1 MPKTQTMRH
10 LAAPLAPTALRTF
23 SAVALVMLPCLA
35 TAVPVEVTVLD
46 ARNTPLNDAVVSIE
60 VKGVKP
66 TAAAGTQAELAQR
79 NRSFAPSVLPI
90 QTGTSVQFPNLDTVR
105 HHIYSFSAARPF
117 EIKLY
122 AGTPASPVTFDKA
135 GTAVLGCNIH
145 DRMAGF
151 IHVVNTPYF
160 AKTSSSGVAQL
171 DVPAGEHTVQVWH
184 PSLADTRQ
192 PLRQPLKVLATGAQ
206 SLTLTLPA
214 NGTSTPPGK

>member
-1 MPKTQTMRH
+1 MRH
-10 LAAPLAPTALRTF
+10 LAHPASSALHTLC
-23 SAVALVMLPCLA
+23 VATLMLLPRPA

-46 ARNTPLNDAVVSIE
+46 ARNAPLTDAVVSIE

-66 TAAAGTQAELAQR
+66 TAVVGTQAELAQR

-90 QTGTSVQFPNLDTVR
+90 QAGTSVRFPNLDTVR
-105 HHIYSFSAARPF
+105 HHVYSFSAAHPF

-160 AKTSSSGVAQL
+160 AKTSASGVAQL

-184 PSLADTRQ
+184 PSLADTRP
-192 PLRQPLKVLATGAQ
+192 PLRQTLKVLATGAQ
-206 SLTLTLPA
+206 SFNLPLPA

>member
-1 MPKTQTMRH
+1 MPH
-10 LAAPLAPTALRTF
+10 LAPFATHALNAL
-23 SAVALVMLPCLA
+23 SACSAAALVMLPCLA

-46 ARNTPLNDAVVSIE
+46 AENAPLNDAVVSIE

-105 HHIYSFSAARPF
+105 HHIYSFSATRPF

-145 DRMAGF
+145 DRMTGF

-160 AKTSSSGVAQL
+160 AKTSASGMAKL
-171 DVPAGEHTVQVWH
+171 DVPSGEHTVQVWH

-192 PLRQPLKVLATGAQ
+192 PLRQPLKVLATGTQ
-206 SLTLTLPA
+206 RLSLTLPA
-214 NGTSTPPGK
+214 NGASTPSGK

>member
-1 MPKTQTMRH
+1 MRH
-10 LAAPLAPTALRTF
+10 PAHPAPSALHTLCAA
-23 SAVALVMLPCLA
+23 ALVMLPRLA
-35 TAVPVEVTVLD
+35 TAVPVEITVLD

-66 TAAAGTQAELAQR
+66 TAVVGTQAELAQR

-90 QTGTSVQFPNLDTVR
+90 QVGTSVRFPNLDTVR
-105 HHIYSFSAARPF
+105 HHVYSFSATHPF

-160 AKTSSSGVAQL
+160 AKTSASGVAQL
-171 DVPAGEHTVQVWH
+171 DVPTGEHTVQVWH
-184 PSLADTRQ
+184 PSLADTRA

-206 SLTLTLPA
+206 SFNLSLPA
-214 NGTSTPPGK
+214 NGTSTPSGK

>member
-1 MPKTQTMRH
+1 MRH
-10 LAAPLAPTALRTF
+10 FAHPAPLALRALNALG
-23 SAVALVMLPCLA
+23 AVTLVMLPCLA
-35 TAVPVEVTVLD
+35 TAVPIEVTVQD

-90 QTGTSVQFPNLDTVR
+90 QTGTLVQFPNLDTVR
-105 HHIYSFSAARPF
+105 HHVYSFSATRPF

-160 AKTSSSGVAQL
+160 AKTSAFGVAQL
-171 DVPAGEHTVQVWH
+171 DVPAGEHTVQIWH
-184 PSLADTRQ
+184 PSLADTRL
-192 PLRQPLKVLATGAQ
+192 PIRQPLKVLASGSQTFN
-206 SLTLTLPA
+206 LTLTG
-214 NGTSTPPGK
+214 NGASTPPGK

>member
-1 MPKTQTMRH
+1 MS
-10 LAAPLAPTALRTF
+10 TAT
-23 SAVALVMLPCLA
+23 VAMLPCLA
-35 TAVPVEVTVLD
+35 TAVPVEITVLD
-46 ARNTPLNDAVVSIE
+46 ARNAPLNDAVVSIE

-90 QTGTSVQFPNLDTVR
+90 QTGTSVLFPNLDTVR
-105 HHIYSFSAARPF
+105 HHVYSFSATRPF

-160 AKTSSSGVAQL
+160 AKTSASGVAKL
-171 DVPAGEHTVQVWH
+171 DVPPGEHTVQIWH

-192 PLRQPLKVLATGAQ
+192 PLRQPLKVLATGTQ
-206 SLTLTLPA
+206 SLSLTLPA
-214 NGTSTPPGK
+214 NGASTPPGK